1 MSVSSSESWTK
12 LMRFPQLCPSTIVF
26 QTSSVHVS
34 HPHRNAGAVVGE
46 GVGVNVGECDGEGLG
61 FNVGDGVGRGE
72 GDRVGAKVS
81 SLASHWHVQM
91 LGNSAL
97 TNRQAPSSSKGPSM
111 IPILWRASTSES
123 LRKEIRPPQVYPS
136 AKVFQISS
144 VHESHPHRR
153 GEGLLGDCNGVEG
166 DSSGERVGGT
176 TKLLVSSVLKTVLP
190 PYVL

>member
-1 MSVSSSESWTK
+1 MLMSISSSEYWTK
-12 LMRFPQLCPSTIVF
+12 LMRLPQLCPSTIVF

-46 GVGVNVGECDGEGLG
+46 GVGV
-61 FNVGDGVGRGE
+61 GVGRGE

-91 LGNSAL
+91 FGNSKL

-111 IPILWRASTSES
+111 IPILWRSSTSES
-123 LRKEIRPPQVYPS
+123 LRKEMRPPQVYPS

-144 VHESHPHRR
+144 VHESHPHRG

-166 DSSGERVGGT
+166 DSTGERVGVT
-176 TKLLVSSVLKTVLP
+176 TTLLVSSVLKTVLP